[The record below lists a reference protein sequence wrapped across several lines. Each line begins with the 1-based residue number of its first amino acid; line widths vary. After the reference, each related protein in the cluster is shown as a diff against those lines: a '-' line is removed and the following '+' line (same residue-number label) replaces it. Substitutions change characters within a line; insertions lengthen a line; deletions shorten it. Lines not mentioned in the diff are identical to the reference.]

1 MAVLTRCADWA
12 VPLCLLFAGA
22 ILFRRPSAWEAYLRG
37 AKQGLSAAV
46 SLLPAMVLLMVSLS
60 VFTSSGAC
68 GWIAEKLSPVTDRL
82 GIPAELLPLCI
93 LRPLSGSASG
103 AYLSTLFGEV
113 GADSIAGMAAS
124 ILAASG
130 DTVLY
135 VIGMYYSV
143 TRVRRTRFSLPVAF
157 AVSIFS
163 IFLSCILARLFV

>member
-1 MAVLTRCADWA
+1 MATLTRCADW
-12 VPLCLLFAGA
+12 VMPLLLLCVGA
-22 ILFRRPSAWEAYLRG
+22 IFFRRPGAWDAYVRG

-60 VFTSSGAC
+60 VFSASGAC
-68 GWIAEKLSPVTDRL
+68 DRIASFLSPITDRL

-103 AYLSTLFGEV
+103 AYLSTLLAEV
-113 GADSIAGMAAS
+113 GADSVAGVAAS

-135 VIGMYYSV
+135 VIGMYFSV
-143 TRVRRTRFSLPVAF
+143 TRVRRTRFSLPVALL
-157 AVSIFS
+157 VSLFS
-163 IFLSCILARLFV
+163 IFLSCILARIFV